1 MGAIKNSLVG
11 FVVSFVG
18 SVPLGYL
25 NVIGFEI
32 YDKWGIEKL
41 LLYLFGVVFIEVFV
55 VYFTL
60 IFADKLVK
68 NNKLMKSIDVFG
80 VFFLL
85 FLAFSFYSYSNQ
97 TISGHHYL
105 EQYISYSPFLIGL
118 LLSSLN
124 FLQLPFWTA
133 WNLYLI
139 NGNYITTG
147 KKNSFYYVSG
157 TLLGTL
163 SGMITLVFCLNTL
176 VGNTA
181 SFSKYIMPVVI
192 PLFFVGLA
200 FFQGYKVFK
209 KYYKY

>member
-1 MGAIKNSLVG
+1 MGVIKNSPAG
-11 FVVSFVG
+11 FAVSFLG

-32 YDKWGIEKL
+32 YDKWGVEKL
-41 LLYLFGVVFIEVFV
+41 LLYLFGVVFVEVFV

-60 IFADKLVK
+60 IFADKLVR

-80 VFFLL
+80 FFFLL

-139 NGNYITTG
+139 NGNYIITG
-147 KKNSFYYVSG
+147 KKNSLYYVSG

-192 PLFFVGLA
+192 PMFFIGLA
-200 FFQGYKVFK
+200 LFQGYKVLK
-209 KYYKY
+209 KIL